1 MLYIQLILLLSMG
14 TIHKIKELRKQKGY
28 SQKEMAEKL
37 NISTSGYGKIE
48 IGENVLSV
56 ERLQDICRILGVT
69 SYNQVLPA
77 INDDSVNEIQK
88 VLLTAGMA
96 FDSIHHNTMYL
107 NRLIESLNEKYKN
120 QEPEKN
126 EDIRK
131 DLELIADY
139 LKTIN
144 SESVK
149 NRYNLVSMRELIK
162 LID

>member
-1 MLYIQLILLLSMG
+1 MG

-77 INDDSVNEIQK
+77 INVDSVDEIQK

-96 FDSIHHNTMYL
+96 FDSIHHNALYL
-107 NRLIESLNEKYKN
+107 NRLIDSLNEKYKN
-120 QEPEKN
+120 QEPEKDAN
-126 EDIRK
+126 IIK
-131 DLELIADY
+131 DLDLIADY

-144 SESVK
+144 NESVK
-149 NRYNLVSMRELIK
+149 NSYNLVSMRKLIELI
-162 LID
+162 D